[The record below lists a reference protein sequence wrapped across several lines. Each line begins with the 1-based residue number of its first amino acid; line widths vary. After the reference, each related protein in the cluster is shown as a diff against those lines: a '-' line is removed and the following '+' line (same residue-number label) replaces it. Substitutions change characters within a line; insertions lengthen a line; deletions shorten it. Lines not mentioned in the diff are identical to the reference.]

1 MISKTTLSIKEQHYG
16 GQVRDYD
23 QTIIL
28 KSDIEELYKF
38 IQNKVS
44 LKSFKG
50 KVVFLQDTTFPRFKL
65 TEYSK
70 KNNKIVRTIKNST
83 ADAVIIDVEDV
94 KAMLKSLYYQKYVP
108 INAANLTYQR
118 TGYYNTNEKLVPD
131 TIVGLPID
139 DNNYY
144 SRDYQKNKNQIE
156 HLIELYNNYPNIKII
171 TAQDLTQEV
180 SQDYEAITA
189 DWAEK
194 LDPLLGSPDMDS
206 VKLGMTFMTNANFED
221 SLLYNMLL
229 YNKHIQRI
237 QSNPYFN
244 SVNFRSFR
252 DRLHNVGYL
261 QGTYGSQQLEIDVVK
276 QFLKMKDKNIYK
288 SQVAFVE
295 KLVRDN
301 ILDTFTYEQTGFKLD
316 PDFKIKLNIDPSRI
330 IDDELETIDE
340 TQETVLT

>member
-16 GQVRDYD
+16 GQVRDYN

-118 TGYYNTNEKLVPD
+118 TGYYNTNDKLVPD
-131 TIVGLPID
+131 TVVGLPID

-144 SRDYQKNKNQIE
+144 SRDYQRNKNQIE

-244 SVNFRSFR
+244 TVNFKSFR

-261 QGTYGSQQLEIDVVK
+261 QGTYGSQQLEIEVVK

-301 ILDTFTYEQTGFKLD
+301 ILSTFTYEQTGFKLD

-340 TQETVLT
+340 TQETILI

>member
-156 HLIELYNNYPNIKII
+156 HLIELYNNYPNVKII

>member
-16 GQVRDYD
+16 GQVRDYYR
-23 QTIIL
+23 TIIL

-118 TGYYNTNEKLVPD
+118 TGYYNTNDKLVPD
-131 TIVGLPID
+131 TVVGLPID

-144 SRDYQKNKNQIE
+144 SRDYQRNKNQIE

-244 SVNFRSFR
+244 TVNFKSFR

-261 QGTYGSQQLEIDVVK
+261 SGHYGAQQLEIDVVK

-301 ILDTFTYEQTGFKLD
+301 ILSTFTYEQTGFKLD

>member
-94 KAMLKSLYYQKYVP
+94 KAMLKSLQYQKYIP

-118 TGYYNTNEKLVPD
+118 TGYYYVNDKLVPD

-244 SVNFRSFR
+244 SVNFKSFR

>member
-16 GQVRDYD
+16 GQVRDYN

-118 TGYYNTNEKLVPD
+118 TGYYNTNDKLVPD
-131 TIVGLPID
+131 TVVGLPID

-244 SVNFRSFR
+244 TVNFKSFR

-301 ILDTFTYEQTGFKLD
+301 ILSTFTYEQTGFKLD

-340 TQETVLT
+340 TQETILI

>member
-50 KVVFLQDTTFPRFKL
+50 KVVFLQYTTFPRFKL

-118 TGYYNTNEKLVPD
+118 TGYYNTN
-131 TIVGLPID
+131 
-139 DNNYY
+139 
-144 SRDYQKNKNQIE
+144 
-156 HLIELYNNYPNIKII
+156 
-171 TAQDLTQEV
+171 
-180 SQDYEAITA
+180 
-189 DWAEK
+189 
-194 LDPLLGSPDMDS
+194 
-206 VKLGMTFMTNANFED
+206 
-221 SLLYNMLL
+221 
-229 YNKHIQRI
+229 
-237 QSNPYFN
+237 
-244 SVNFRSFR
+244 
-252 DRLHNVGYL
+252 
-261 QGTYGSQQLEIDVVK
+261 
-276 QFLKMKDKNIYK
+276 
-288 SQVAFVE
+288 
-295 KLVRDN
+295 
-301 ILDTFTYEQTGFKLD
+301 
-316 PDFKIKLNIDPSRI
+316 
-330 IDDELETIDE
+330 
-340 TQETVLT
+340 

>member
-118 TGYYNTNEKLVPD
+118 TGYYNTNDKLVPD

>member
-118 TGYYNTNEKLVPD
+118 TGYYNTNDKLVPD
-131 TIVGLPID
+131 TVVGLPID

-144 SRDYQKNKNQIE
+144 SRDYQRNKNQIE

-244 SVNFRSFR
+244 TVNFKSFR

-301 ILDTFTYEQTGFKLD
+301 ILSTFTYEQTGFKLD

-340 TQETVLT
+340 TQETILI

>member
-118 TGYYNTNEKLVPD
+118 TGYYNTNDKLVPD
-131 TIVGLPID
+131 TVVGLPID

-244 SVNFRSFR
+244 TVNFKSFR

-301 ILDTFTYEQTGFKLD
+301 ILSTFTYEQTGFKLD

-340 TQETVLT
+340 TQETILI

>member
-94 KAMLKSLYYQKYVP
+94 KAMLKSLQYQKYIP

-118 TGYYNTNEKLVPD
+118 TGYYYVNDKLVPD

-301 ILDTFTYEQTGFKLD
+301 ILGTFTYEQTGFKLD

>member
-108 INAANLTYQR
+108 INAANMTYQR
-118 TGYYNTNEKLVPD
+118 TGYYNTNDKLVPD
-131 TIVGLPID
+131 TVVGLPID

-144 SRDYQKNKNQIE
+144 SRDYQRNKNQIE

-244 SVNFRSFR
+244 TVNFKSFR

-261 QGTYGSQQLEIDVVK
+261 SGHYGAQQLEIDVVK

-301 ILDTFTYEQTGFKLD
+301 ILSTFTYEQTGFKLD

-340 TQETVLT
+340 TQETILI